1 MDDTLLNNILIYGGG
16 LWAFVMLLMLI
27 TKLYLLFLENKIDR
41 LPRGEQSHEREMLRQ
56 KHERGKL
63 IYDRIIFVVLG
74 GAFILIFVLIIK
86 MLSDSDDDDSDSG
99 SGSGSWL
106 SFLPD
111 YIDSSSSSSS
121 KKKDKLKKKQKEDDT
136 EGENAQ

>member
-27 TKLYLLFLENKIDR
+27 NKLYLLYLENKIDR

-56 KHERGKL
+56 KHERGKH
-63 IYDRIIFVVLG
+63 IYNRIIFIVLG
-74 GAFILIFVLIIK
+74 GAFILIVVVIIK
-86 MLSDSDDDDSDSG
+86 AMSDSDDDDSDSD
-99 SGSGSWL
+99 SWSRL

-111 YIDSSSSSSS
+111 YDNDSYSSSSNN
-121 KKKDKLKKKQKEDDT
+121 KKGKLKKKQKEDDT
-136 EGENAQ
+136 EDENAQ